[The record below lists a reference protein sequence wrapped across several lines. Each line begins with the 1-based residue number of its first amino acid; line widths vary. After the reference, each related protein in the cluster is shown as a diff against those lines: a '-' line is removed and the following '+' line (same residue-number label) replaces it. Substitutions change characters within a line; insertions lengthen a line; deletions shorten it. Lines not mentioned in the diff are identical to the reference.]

1 MFVCLLPLLSFR
13 SSSSSDVDD
22 DRKRSRDISLL
33 CTVCVCVFI
42 RVMFDR
48 WLYHRSID
56 LLIDYFNNTGTKKR
70 KKTAK
75 WNVSRVKWFPF
86 VVEKWKTITIIII
99 NNLKKTWWL
108 LWIYD
113 RLDCQNV
120 TTTTTTTK
128 NIQKLCNHPQKTS
141 IHTKNIVQI
150 WIICKG
156 RQAVSKYFYF
166 LLLFENHD
174 IS

>member
-1 MFVCLLPLLSFR
+1 MHC
-13 SSSSSDVDD
+13 
-22 DRKRSRDISLL
+22 
-33 CTVCVCVFI
+33 VCVCVYTCYVRSMI
-42 RVMFDR
+42 IS
-48 WLYHRSID
+48 SID
-56 LLIDYFNNTGTKKR
+56 RLIDYFNNTGT
-70 KKTAK
+70 KTAK

-156 RQAVSKYFYF
+156 RQAVVSKYFYF
-166 LLLFENHD
+166 LLFLFCFLRIIIFHNLRKCSGCCLGL
-174 IS
+174 IFPVFF